1 MRRSV
6 ISIVIGL
13 EVFAL
18 VLVYLQLT
26 GGVRT
31 DEAKYLLSIPYPHPP
46 LLRAMMASTSAI
58 PGHLILWRFIFAS
71 ATVQASWLVYH
82 LGAVLQRDRRI
93 ALILAWLCSA
103 PVILQGGSVML
114 IVPTALFGLV
124 LVHRYFDQCEHSP
137 FSAPVIALGWLF
149 ALFSAYQTVLFA
161 PLIVALLLRTN
172 ISRTRVV
179 AYFFVPLFLLG
190 VYSLSNPLALASM
203 FAVSTQDAV
212 MPLIDRTMNIV
223 FVWLLAGGAL
233 TFFGLQGVVTG
244 GRRAILVTT
253 LLILVYI
260 ALSAQQYYALL
271 LTPLLIGGLFQ
282 LFCHR
287 KLRPHVFLLLHAFST
302 VLLLWY
308 GLPQMFTPS
317 RDSAVIEFLNERGL
331 NAPVLIDGYFGHQ
344 WQYYS
349 PVPVRRYSQTLA
361 VEVEDSAF
369 AILCTKQ
376 ASCEEDIDRE
386 KWKKLEGAPREVW
399 MKR

>member
-6 ISIVIGL
+6 VSTILGL
-13 EVFAL
+13 EILAL

-46 LLRAMMASTSAI
+46 LLRWIMASTSAL
-58 PGHLILWRFIFAS
+58 PGHLLFWRFIFAS
-71 ATVQASWLVYH
+71 AVVQASWLVYD

-124 LVHRYFDQCEHSP
+124 LVHRYFDQREHSP
-137 FSAPVIALGWLF
+137 RSAPVIALGWLM

-161 PLIVALLLRTN
+161 PFIFVLLRRTN
-172 ISRTRVV
+172 ISRLRAWV
-179 AYFFVPLFLLG
+179 YFLVPLALLG
-190 VYSLSNPLALASM
+190 VYSLTNPLALASM
-203 FAVSTQDAV
+203 LAVSTQDAV
-212 MPLIDRTMNIV
+212 MPIFDRTMNIA

-233 TFFGLQGVVTG
+233 TVFGLLGIAT
-244 GRRAILVTT
+244 GRRRTIMVTSLLV
-253 LLILVYI
+253 LAYI

-271 LTPLLIGGLFQ
+271 LTPLLIGGIFQ

-287 KLRPHVFLLLHAFST
+287 RLRPLLFLSLHFFSS

-308 GLPQMFTPS
+308 GLPQMFIPS
-317 RDSAVIEFLNERGL
+317 TDAEVIAFLSN
-331 NAPVLIDGYFGHQ
+331 
-344 WQYYS
+344 
-349 PVPVRRYSQTLA
+349 
-361 VEVEDSAF
+361 
-369 AILCTKQ
+369 
-376 ASCEEDIDRE
+376 
-386 KWKKLEGAPREVW
+386 
-399 MKR
+399 